1 MFETESERERMKLGG
16 EEGGEKLGKLREE
29 KMIQMYYL
37 KKNSKVKTITI
48 KILSGIHALSFL

>member
-1 MFETESERERMKLGG
+1 MFETESEREHMKLGG

-37 KKNSKVKTITI
+37 KKK
-48 KILSGIHALSFL
+48 F